1 MYRSK
6 ERDVSL
12 TVVHFVVGRP
22 WTLGHLGHW
31 DIWGTFCLEN
41 YKAKHHVNHNN
52 HTRHNQTTAMTKPE
66 EIFTNSEHEETEAE
80 EETGFAGSVPP
91 PTVQGQVIPDENPDL
106 IDADEDLAAEFPDDT
121 EYLELVHLKIRS
133 MDDLNL
139 ARFKH
144 LKGLILRQNLL
155 DSFGA
160 IKYASDELE
169 ELDLYDN
176 RIKHIS
182 SHVNDKVQL
191 RNLDLSFNKIRNIKN
206 IEKLTKLENLYFVQ
220 NKITD
225 IVNLETFTSLK
236 NLELGGNRITQIKNL
251 DPLVNLT
258 ELWLAKNR
266 ISKLENLSTL
276 KNLKILSIQSNRITK
291 IEGLEGLENLEELYI
306 SHNGIEKIEG
316 LDKNLKLTTLD
327 ITGNRVSK
335 LENLSHLKELTDLW
349 ASYNKIASFANVE
362 DELKDLKNL
371 DTVYLESNPIQTEN
385 PTSYR
390 RKLIMFLPQVNKID
404 ATYVR

>member
-1 MYRSK
+1 
-6 ERDVSL
+6 
-12 TVVHFVVGRP
+12 
-22 WTLGHLGHW
+22 
-31 DIWGTFCLEN
+31 
-41 YKAKHHVNHNN
+41 
-52 HTRHNQTTAMTKPE
+52 MTKPE

-139 ARFKH
+139 ARFNH